1 MMNTPSKQQEQLSS
15 LFDGELEHAELIAL
29 LASIKSEQGSELE
42 HNWAEYAQISDAL
55 HSDELNLQLS
65 DDFSARFSACL
76 QQEPTIIAPEQL
88 NAVAKKSASMWL
100 IGKVNNKVKVAAG
113 LAAASVFAFVL
124 SNQMGSHSMVPN
136 LSSPQMAQQTTAS
149 DVQQVNANFEPTT
162 VTATASA
169 TANDFAPKM
178 ETQVEMLRDPS
189 LDNYLMAHQK
199 ASPSLDNAGRYIQK
213 AKVDKSSHSEVQ
225 K

>member
-42 HNWAEYAQISDAL
+42 KNWVEYAQISDAL

-65 DDFSARFSACL
+65 DDFSARFSARL
-76 QQEPTIIAPEQL
+76 QQEPTIIAPTQL
-88 NAVAKKSASMWL
+88 NAQTSKTSSSSFVGN
-100 IGKVNNKVKVAAG
+100 INNKVKLAAG
-113 LAAASVFAFVL
+113 LAAVSVFAFVL
-124 SNQMGSHSMVPN
+124 SNQMGSHSMAPN
-136 LSSPQMAQQTTAS
+136 LSSPQMAQQTTMS
-149 DVQQVNANFEPTT
+149 DVQQVNANFEPAT
-162 VTATASA
+162 V

-213 AKVDKSSHSEVQ
+213 AKVDKSAHNEVQ

>member
-29 LASIKSEQGSELE
+29 LASIKSEQGTELE
-42 HNWAEYAQISDAL
+42 QNWTEYAQISDAL

-65 DDFSARFSACL
+65 DGFSARFSARL
-76 QQEPTIIAPEQL
+76 QQEPTIIAPAQL
-88 NAVAKKSASMWL
+88 NVASEKSASFWL
-100 IGKVNNKVKVAAG
+100 SNKFKVATG
-113 LAAASVFAFVL
+113 LAAVSVFAFVM
-124 SNQMGSHSMVPN
+124 SNQMGSHSMMPN
-136 LSSPQMAQQTTAS
+136 LNSSQMAQQTTAS
-149 DVQQVNANFEPTT
+149 DVQQVNANFDSVNPTL
-162 VTATASA
+162 TAN
-169 TANDFAPKM
+169 ANDFAPKM

-213 AKVDKSSHSEVQ
+213 AKIDKSAHNEVQ

>member
-42 HNWAEYAQISDAL
+42 QNWAEYAQISDAL

-65 DDFSARFSACL
+65 DGFSARFSARL
-76 QQEPTIIAPEQL
+76 QQEPTIIAPAQL
-88 NAVAKKSASMWL
+88 NVASEKSASFWL
-100 IGKVNNKVKVAAG
+100 SNKFKVASG
-113 LAAASVFAFVL
+113 LAAVSVFAFVMG
-124 SNQMGSHSMVPN
+124 NQMGSHSMAPN
-136 LSSPQMAQQTTAS
+136 LSSPQMAQQGAMS
-149 DVQQVNANFEPTT
+149 DVQQVNANFE
-162 VTATASA
+162 TAST

-199 ASPSLDNAGRYIQK
+199 ASPSLYNAGRYIQK
-213 AKVDKSSHSEVQ
+213 AKVDKSAHNEVQ

>member
-42 HNWAEYAQISDAL
+42 QSWAEYGQISDAL
-55 HSDELNLQLS
+55 HSDELNMQLS
-65 DDFSARFSACL
+65 DDFSARFAARL
-76 QQEPTIIAPEQL
+76 QQEPTIIAPAQL
-88 NAVAKKSASMWL
+88 KVASSTSSSSWL
-100 IGKVNNKVKVAAG
+100 SNKFNNTVKVVAG
-113 LAAASVFAFVL
+113 LAAVSVFAFVV
-124 SNQMGSHSMVPN
+124 SNQMGSHSMAPN
-136 LSSPQMAQQTTAS
+136 LASPQMAQQVTSS
-149 DVQQVNANFEPTT
+149 DVQQVNANFEP
-162 VTATASA
+162 A

-213 AKVDKSSHSEVQ
+213 AKVDKSAHNEVQ